1 MEKFAENL
9 DGLITHLEDSLNKNT
24 VGMNIELILVV
35 MNTTELIVEIRPEQ
49 SSGPYGMRTHDLCDT
64 GAVLYQLG

>member
-24 VGMNIELILVV
+24 VGMNIELILAV
-35 MNTTELIVEIRPEQ
+35 MNTTELIVEIRPEK
-49 SSGPYGMRTHDLCDT
+49 SSGPT
-64 GAVLYQLG
+64 GCEPMTSVILVQCSTN